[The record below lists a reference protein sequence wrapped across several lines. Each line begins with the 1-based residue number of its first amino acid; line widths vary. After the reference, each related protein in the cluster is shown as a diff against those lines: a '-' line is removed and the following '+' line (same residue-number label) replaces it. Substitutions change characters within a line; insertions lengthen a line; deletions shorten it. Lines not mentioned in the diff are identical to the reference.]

1 MIAKTHISVAM
12 ASTLLITQPKS
23 IEELILCI
31 GVAPVGAVISDI
43 DVSTSESH
51 EAINRLLKVVM
62 IFLII
67 LGFSEYNWNLGIV
80 TSLKNDSNIMKIII
94 GIAAI
99 LGICIFGK
107 NKPHRSFM
115 HSILAIGLLS
125 GATYSVLPKIVP
137 YFVIS
142 MSSHILIDTLNK
154 KRVRIFYPL
163 PGGIALNLCKA
174 NGFVNNIIFKVS
186 SLLTIIS
193 LIYFTAKIG
202 AGFLI

>member
-23 IEELILCI
+23 IEELILCL

-43 DVSTSESH
+43 DISTSESH
-51 EAINRLLKVVM
+51 EAINRLLRTVA
-62 IFLII
+62 ISLII
-67 LGFSEYNWNLGIV
+67 LGFAEYNWNLGIIAY
-80 TSLKNDSNIMKIII
+80 LKNDSNIMRIII
-94 GIAAI
+94 GIGAI

-115 HSILAIGLLS
+115 HSILAVVLLTFS
-125 GATYSVLPKIVP
+125 IYNVFPKIVP

-154 KRVRIFYPL
+154 KKVHILYPL
-163 PGGIALNLCKA
+163 PGGIAFNLCKA
-174 NGFVNNIIFKVS
+174 NGIVNNILFKVS
-186 SLLTIIS
+186 NLLTIIS